1 MPYFRIPR
9 RRLRPAVMRARSIR
23 HQRARRVE
31 TSDLSGL
38 ILYGQA

>member
-23 HQRARRVE
+23 RQRVRVE

-38 ILYGQA
+38 IFYGQA